1 MPFSIKRL
9 STAVLFAVTLGTAS
23 ALSYAQPTPPAAP
36 AAPEV
41 VQPTDEELERYI
53 GAAQKVAAVAQEYQ
67 PQLEQA
73 SDDAARQQIMQ
84 EADEKMVAAVEEDG
98 LSVEEYNGISLAI
111 QQDTELRNKVEQM
124 LNQ

>member
-23 ALSYAQPTPPAAP
+23 ALSYAQSTPPAAP

-98 LSVEEYNGISLAI
+98 FSVEEYNGISLAI
-111 QQDTELRNKVEQM
+111 QQDAELRNKVEQM

>member
-1 MPFSIKRL
+1 
-9 STAVLFAVTLGTAS
+9 
-23 ALSYAQPTPPAAP
+23 AAP

-111 QQDTELRNKVEQM
+111 QQDAELRNKVEQM